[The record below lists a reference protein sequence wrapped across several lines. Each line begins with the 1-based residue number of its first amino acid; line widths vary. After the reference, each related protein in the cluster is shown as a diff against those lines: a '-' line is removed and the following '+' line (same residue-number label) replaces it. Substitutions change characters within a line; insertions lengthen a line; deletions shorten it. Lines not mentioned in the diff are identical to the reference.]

1 MQVHL
6 FPECVGAPD
15 DVDEEAVAEDD
26 EDCQDVD
33 EGVPP
38 APVASL

>member
-1 MQVHL
+1 MHL

-33 EGVPP
+33 GGVSP

>member
-1 MQVHL
+1 MHL

-33 EGVPP
+33 DGVPP
-38 APVASL
+38 ALVTSL